1 LVVNAAL
8 FGAHYF
14 CLLMLINVCSVQV
27 LSDMEVEFARF
38 IQFLSSMINKV
49 TLRGTFPH
57 CMFCI
62 NVSHSSLFS
71 LLSETINIVSVFFH
85 FDYFYSGIVSYLLV
99 VILLF
104 IILILYFS
112 AE

>member
-27 LSDMEVEFARF
+27 LSDMEGEFARF

-71 LLSETINIVSVFFH
+71 LLSETINIVGVFFS
-85 FDYFYSGIVSYLLV
+85 FCLL
-99 VILLF
+99 LQWYCQLF
-104 IILILYFS
+104 IGCYIAIYYFDFIF
-112 AE
+112 